1 MEENRPWW
9 GVRTSN
15 PGGAVRLSQV
25 GSTPT
30 LFRQYVVRTAP
41 LRASW
46 SDLFAGN
53 GLAGAARPDEQQWI
67 GCVASPACL
76 ADEKIEPE
84 RRKVVCEWVHLR
96 VSSLEQHLRVGVA
109 LVARLRLDRPRPA
122 VDLLQRDRACLT
134 VGDAHGP
141 HMVPGRR
148 AERAI

>member
-1 MEENRPWW
+1 LTAVFVPMEENRPWW

-30 LFRQYVVRTAP
+30 LFRQYVVRTAA
-41 LRASW
+41 AS
-46 SDLFAGN
+46 SVMLAGN

-84 RRKVVCEWVHLR
+84 RR
-96 VSSLEQHLRVGVA
+96 
-109 LVARLRLDRPRPA
+109 
-122 VDLLQRDRACLT
+122 
-134 VGDAHGP
+134 
-141 HMVPGRR
+141 
-148 AERAI
+148 